1 MLFAYRAGCRLQGL
15 ARSRR
20 RSSSNACAARRM
32 NLIYRFAINKYR
44 ANVDLASLR
53 HAGYRKRVNSVVR
66 VHSAAHNSRD
76 QGFFPRFTRGRIE
89 SNAPSE
95 LTRAERI
102 GYEVRP
108 LARSERNSFISRKV
122 ERVKMAVSCRELGGF
137 KSTIPRGINGG
148 ERILRYIR
156 RETVPRRVRG
166 TLAHGKCGK

>member
-1 MLFAYRAGCRLQGL
+1 MLTSPL
-15 ARSRR
+15 
-20 RSSSNACAARRM
+20 CAAQDIGSG
-32 NLIYRFAINKYR
+32 LIPSSELTARLAIPEIR
-44 ANVDLASLR
+44 DF
-53 HAGYRKRVNSVVR
+53 
-66 VHSAAHNSRD
+66 SRD
-76 QGFFPRFTRGRIE
+76 SRFTRGKIE

-122 ERVKMAVSCRELGGF
+122 ERVKMAVSCGELGGF